1 MSQSLRGRLNTP
13 SAVLGFAVL
22 LTALIVTTGCSG
34 ALGSH
39 QSSRDPLGLGVVP
52 GPLGSPNPQTIE
64 LRIGSEPTE
73 RIVSLSLNL
82 TSLKATNSGAQDL
95 ELLTAPITVE
105 FTRSA
110 IVTEPVVVR
119 DIYQD
124 TYSALV
130 LADMTGQVTFYDNNG
145 QLTSQALSVSGQ
157 TIALTP
163 NLVLGTDPQ
172 VFNVSLDL
180 AQSFTVNTN
189 TVTVNSLVAT
199 TQAVLPAP
207 PVAPAVG
214 QPETGSINF
223 LVGTVTAVDTN
234 TKVISLQP
242 FSGDLL
248 SVTYDNS
255 TVFSNCDPVTMTG
268 TMVEVQAD
276 TQTNAVVLASQV
288 ALIENSASS
297 SELYGTLTGL
307 APDQIN
313 YNFVVDGG
321 MGVNFAGGLV
331 GQNITVDWLA
341 TGYSVNSA
349 HLDLSGSSDLVFDEV
364 RVFPGQLVEMKW
376 DTLIVPD
383 PDAINAGF
391 MSPRMI
397 ELEEQ
402 TVSGTVSSYNAL
414 TGTFGLNVSSD
425 SVLKTMNP
433 GLISIAVR
441 QVPQTNLRN
450 SPTFNDGDTVKVRGL
465 IFVHPDYSYPMQHP
479 GDPLVLVMVADR
491 ISK

>member
-1 MSQSLRGRLNTP
+1 M
-13 SAVLGFAVL
+13 
-22 LTALIVTTGCSG
+22 
-34 ALGSH
+34 
-39 QSSRDPLGLGVVP
+39 
-52 GPLGSPNPQTIE
+52 
-64 LRIGSEPTE
+64 
-73 RIVSLSLNL
+73 
-82 TSLKATNSGAQDL
+82 
-95 ELLTAPITVE
+95 
-105 FTRSA
+105 
-110 IVTEPVVVR
+110 
-119 DIYQD
+119 
-124 TYSALV
+124 
-130 LADMTGQVTFYDNNG
+130 
-145 QLTSQALSVSGQ
+145 
-157 TIALTP
+157 
-163 NLVLGTDPQ
+163 
-172 VFNVSLDL
+172 
-180 AQSFTVNTN
+180 
-189 TVTVNSLVAT
+189 
-199 TQAVLPAP
+199 LPAP

-255 TVFSNCDPVTMTG
+255 TVFSNCDPATMTG
-268 TMVEVQAD
+268 TMVEAQAD

-288 ALIENSASS
+288 ALIENSAAS

-307 APDQIN
+307 APDLIN

-349 HLDLSGSSDLVFDEV
+349 HLDISGSSDLVFDEV
-364 RVFPGQLVEMKW
+364 RVFPGQQVEMKW

-414 TGTFGLNVSSD
+414 AGTFGLNVPSD

-465 IFVHPDYSYPMQHP
+465 IFVHPDYSYAMQHP

>member
-1 MSQSLRGRLNTP
+1 MSSLRGRLNTF
-13 SAVLGFAVL
+13 SAVFGFAVL
-22 LTALIVTTGCSG
+22 LSALVVTTGCSG

-39 QSSRDPLGLGVVP
+39 QVNRDPLGLGVVP
-52 GPLGSPNPQTIE
+52 GPLGSPDPQTIE
-64 LRIGSEPTE
+64 VRVGSVPTE
-73 RIVSLSLNL
+73 RIVSLSLTM

-130 LADMTGQVTFYDNNG
+130 LPDMTGQVVFFDNNG
-145 QLTSQALSVSGQ
+145 QLTSQTLNITGQ
-157 TIALTP
+157 TIALSP
-163 NLVLGTDPQ
+163 NLVLGTDAQ

-180 AQSFTVNTN
+180 AQSFTVNTD
-189 TVTVNSLVAT
+189 TVTINSLVAT
-199 TQAVLPAP
+199 TEAVIPAP

-214 QPETGSINF
+214 QPESGSVAF

-234 TKVISLQP
+234 AKVISLQP
-242 FSGDLL
+242 PAGNEMQIA
-248 SVTYDNS
+248 YDNN
-255 TVFSNCDPVTMTG
+255 TVFANCDPAALTG
-268 TMVEVQAD
+268 MMVETQAE
-276 TQTNAVVLASQV
+276 TQTSAVVLATQV

-297 SELYGTLTGL
+297 SELYGTFTGL
-307 APDQIN
+307 APDGMN
-313 YNFVVDGG
+313 YNFLVDGG
-321 MGVNFAGGLV
+321 MGVNYAGGLL
-331 GQNITVDWLA
+331 GKNITVDWLA
-341 TGYSVNSA
+341 TGYSVNA
-349 HLDLSGSSDLVFDEV
+349 ARLDLSGSTDLVFDEV
-364 RVFPGQLVEMKW
+364 RIFPGQSVEVKW

-383 PDAINAGF
+383 PDAVNAGF

-402 TVSGTVSSYNAL
+402 TVTGQVSSYNAL
-414 TGTFGLNVSSD
+414 LGTFTLDVPSD
-425 SVLKTMNP
+425 SAIRTMNT
-433 GLISIAVR
+433 GLISISVR
-441 QVPQTNLRN
+441 QVPQTYLRN
-450 SPTFNDGDTVKVRGL
+450 SPTFNDGDAVKVRGL
-465 IFVHPDYSYPMQHP
+465 IFVHPDYSYVMQHP